1 MVLGRRF
8 FVNPSDSVA
17 IIAAN
22 AKEAI
27 PYFAEGL
34 GAVARSMPTSAALD
48 RVAAEKG
55 LKCFEVPTGW
65 KFFCNVMDNHKYLDT
80 RCSLSPPRCSCADVN
95 SSPFFFSGAS
105 SVERRAS
112 APAATISGRRTASGP
127 CWVRSTH

>member
-27 PYFAEGL
+27 PYFADGL

-65 KFFCNVMDNHKYLDT
+65 KFFCNVMDNHKCVTQPPHGLDIAP
-80 RCSLSPPRCSCADVN
+80 LPHCAQRFD
-95 SSPFFFSGAS
+95 
-105 SVERRAS
+105 
-112 APAATISGRRTASGP
+112 
-127 CWVRSTH
+127 STFPLT